1 MSGELKPI
9 TPARIAREI
18 AKLSA
23 ERRNGDVKSEVYDQR
38 FARMVQELRDRRIDG
53 KREDVVAAL
62 KPLLDAGDITA
73 QEYERLLRQIGMA

>member
-9 TPARIAREI
+9 SPARLAREI

-23 ERRNGDVKSEVYDQR
+23 ERRNGEVNAEVYDQR
-38 FARMVQELRDRRIDG
+38 FARMVGELRERRIDG
-53 KREDVVAAL
+53 SRQDVVAVL

-73 QEYERLLRQIGMA
+73 QEYDRLLRQIGMA